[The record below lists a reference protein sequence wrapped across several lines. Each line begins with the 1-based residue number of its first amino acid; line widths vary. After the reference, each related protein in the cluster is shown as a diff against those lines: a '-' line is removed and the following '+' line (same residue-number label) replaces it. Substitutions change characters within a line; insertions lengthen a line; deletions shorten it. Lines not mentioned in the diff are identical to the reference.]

1 MEDHFVDITEM
12 VKIESGAMSK
22 GEKWIVF
29 LLLVLNIVVIAT
41 VLEAKRRLGNISEDV
56 ESFKGKLDKFGKIG
70 NWFK

>member
-1 MEDHFVDITEM
+1 MEDHFVDTTEM

>member
-1 MEDHFVDITEM
+1 
-12 VKIESGAMSK
+12 MSK

-41 VLEAKRRLGNISEDV
+41 VLEARRRLGNISEDV